1 MRGEGAGA
9 AGEGAAAVPKRE
21 RGWRGSLLRGVGGLL
36 LTYFGCCVVC
46 HGRSRESR
54 RPSIIHANS
63 TSIILCKEEEGDDG
77 EERRK
82 GVGGGRKEGSE

>member
-1 MRGEGAGA
+1 MGGVRVRGEGAGA

-36 LTYFGCCVVC
+36 LTYIACCVVC

-54 RPSIIHANS
+54 RPSIIHENS
-63 TSIILCKEEEGDDG
+63 TSILCKEEE
-77 EERRK
+77 EE
-82 GVGGGRKEGSE
+82 E